1 MSELT
6 EAQRKQRSD
15 QAHSAIEVR
24 LRETRKAWAP
34 VLRQPDITLATDIA
48 MDALGDLAAEILSDG
63 TMLRALTIKEGVA
76 TLELDPATDI
86 LKIFVASMRGVL
98 DGYGAENYVET
109 EMSAPSVSM
118 DLRHG
123 PDPRDSYTVT
133 IQRRTGTTPHQF
145 RERAEARVTAV
156 LAECDAIEADVHGQ
170 HNEDDDGMREAVRRI
185 RAASGVTTDD

>member
-1 MSELT
+1 MTDLT
-6 EAQRKQRSD
+6 EAQRQHRRERAR
-15 QAHSAIEVR
+15 QAIETAIANAPGA
-24 LRETRKAWAP
+24 ETATPAE
-34 VLRQPDITLATDIA
+34 LANHAI
-48 MDALGDLAAEILSDG
+48 DALGDLAAEILTDG
-63 TMLRALTIKEGVA
+63 TMMRALTIKDGVA
-76 TLELDPATDI
+76 CLELEPATEI

-145 RERAEARVTAV
+145 RLKAEENLATVMHV
-156 LAECDAIEADVHGQ
+156 LGHWIDQIRDTNEADVD
-170 HNEDDDGMREAVRRI
+170 ELA
-185 RAASGVTTDD
+185 RALARAGHPLPASA